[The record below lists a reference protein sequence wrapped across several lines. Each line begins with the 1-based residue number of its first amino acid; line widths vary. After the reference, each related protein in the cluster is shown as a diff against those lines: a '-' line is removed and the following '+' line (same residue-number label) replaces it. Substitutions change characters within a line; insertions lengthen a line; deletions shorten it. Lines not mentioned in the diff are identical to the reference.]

1 MTMPILSTKDL
12 MLTQLKEKLQSLH
25 ALLTETEA
33 TITIKPI
40 PTDVLNQ
47 RLDVVAE
54 VCIKSKGTKHSGLV
68 TLETNLDN
76 CVNEIKNLLFGG
88 KAYV

>member
-25 ALLTETEA
+25 TLLTETEA
-33 TITIKPI
+33 TITIKPT

-54 VCIKSKGTKHSGLV
+54 VCIESKDTKHLGLV

-76 CVNEIKNLLFGG
+76 CIDKIKNLLFGG
-88 KAYV
+88 KSYV